1 MTQVTRRSTELDAL
15 LDLHGEILVQDGG
28 YWVKI
33 EAWTVEPKE
42 GIPHGIRYSLTLH
55 DPNGTRVLGYD
66 NSHAIGAPK
75 KGFAG
80 RRLEYDHVHRH
91 AKDKGAPYEFSG
103 ADQLLKDFFKEV
115 DKVLKEVL

>member
-1 MTQVTRRSTELDAL
+1 MAKRLTELDTL
-15 LDLHGEILVQDGG
+15 LDLHGEILVQEGG
-28 YWVKI
+28 YWIKI
-33 EAWTVEPKE
+33 EAWTVEPSE

-55 DPNGTRVLGYD
+55 DPNGKRILGYD
-66 NSHAIGAPK
+66 NAHAVEPPR

-91 AKDKGAPYEFSG
+91 AKDKGVAYEFASAG
-103 ADQLLKDFFKEV
+103 QLLTDFFEEA

>member
-1 MTQVTRRSTELDAL
+1 MARRQTGLDTL

-33 EAWTVEPKE
+33 EAWTVEPTE
-42 GIPHGIRYSLTLH
+42 GVPHGVRYSLTLH
-55 DPNGTRVLGYD
+55 DPKGMRVLGYD
-66 NSHAIGAPK
+66 NSHALAARRM
-75 KGFAG
+75 GFAG

-91 AKDKGAPYEFSG
+91 ARDKGVAYVFSG
-103 ADQLLKDFFKEV
+103 AGQLLADFFDEV

>member
-1 MTQVTRRSTELDAL
+1 MARRQTDLDTL
-15 LDLHGEILVQDGG
+15 LDLHGEILVQEGG
-28 YWVKI
+28 YWIKI
-33 EAWTVEPKE
+33 EAWTVEPSE

-55 DPNGTRVLGYD
+55 DPKGKRILGYD
-66 NSHAIGAPK
+66 NAHAIEPPG

-91 AKDKGAPYEFSG
+91 AKDKGVAYEFSSAG
-103 ADQLLKDFFKEV
+103 QLLTDFFEEV